1 MTQIV
6 PLKFSDPYQA
16 ADAVIEK
23 VGPEIKLALPL
34 GIGKANHLANALF
47 DRVAAD
53 KSLSLKILT
62 ALTLE
67 APTPGSE
74 LERRFLEPIA
84 ERYFAGYPPLNY
96 AQKLR
101 QDNLPVNIEV
111 QEFFLQPGN
120 WLNNPQA
127 QQDYLSVNY
136 THALATLQRS
146 GFNVLGQLVAAPDD
160 GSDES
165 YSLSCNPDI
174 TVDLFKARE
183 RGEVDFL
190 AVAQVNR
197 NLPFMRGDAVRPA
210 DDFDLI
216 LDDDKLQ
223 FPLFHLPHQ
232 PVSLADHA
240 IGLQVARLI
249 PDGGTLQVGIGSIG
263 DAIFNALLL
272 RQRDNQLF
280 ARMLKTL
287 EIDDSSPLCCREP
300 FTTGLYA
307 SSEMLV
313 EGFLHL
319 LKAGILR
326 REVDGVVL
334 HAGFFIGSPLF
345 YQLLEE
351 LPAELRDKIAMMPV
365 SFTNDLYY
373 QQEAKRRA
381 RTGARFANSAL
392 MATLLGAVISDG
404 LEDGRVISGVGGQ
417 YNFVAMSFALDDA
430 RSIITLPATRTHKG
444 RVRSNIRWSYGHV
457 TIPRHLR
464 DIVVTECGV
473 ADLRDK
479 SDAKVIEAM
488 LSITDSR
495 FQGELLKQAQDAGK
509 IALDYM
515 IPANLRQNTPQR
527 LAERLR
533 PFQKQEQFCPFP
545 LGSDFTAEE
554 ERLVVAL
561 QKIKSRVGSKS
572 ALLGQA
578 LRGWHRRDSDDAGVA
593 ACLRRMN
600 LEHPK
605 SLEDR
610 LYRYLLLADLA

>member
-1 MTQIV
+1 MTRSG
-6 PLKFSDPYQA
+6 PLKFTDPFLT

-23 VGPEIKLALPL
+23 VGPKIILALPL
-34 GIGKANHLANALF
+34 GLGKANHLANALF

-53 KSLSLKILT
+53 QDLSLVILT

-67 APTPGSE
+67 APSPGSE
-74 LERRFLEPIA
+74 LERRFLEPMA
-84 ERYFAGYPPLNY
+84 ERFFAGYPALTY
-96 AQKLR
+96 AQSLR
-101 QDNLPVNIEV
+101 QKTLPENIEI

-120 WLNNPQA
+120 WLNTPRA

-136 THALATLQRS
+136 THALDTLLRS
-146 GFNVLGQLVAAPDD
+146 GFNVLGQLVAPSDD
-160 GSDES
+160 GFAEN

-174 TVDLFKARE
+174 SVDLFKARE
-183 RGEVDFL
+183 RGEIDFL

-210 DDFDLI
+210 NDFDLI
-216 LDDDKLQ
+216 LEAEKIQ

-232 PVSLADHA
+232 PVSLEDHA
-240 IGLQVARLI
+240 IGLRVAGLI

-280 ARMLKTL
+280 ARTLKTL
-287 EIDDSSPLCCREP
+287 EIGGAPPLCCREP

-319 LKAGILR
+319 LKAGILK

-345 YQLLEE
+345 YQLLED
-351 LPAELRDKIAMMPV
+351 LPAELRGKIAMMPV
-365 SFTNDLYY
+365 SFTNELY
-373 QQEAKRRA
+373 QQEEAKRLA
-381 RTGARFANSAL
+381 RTGARFVNSAL
-392 MATLLGAVISDG
+392 MATLLGAVVSDG
-404 LEDGRVISGVGGQ
+404 LEDGRVVSGVGGQ
-417 YNFVAMSFALDDA
+417 YNFVAMSFALKDA

-464 DIVVTECGV
+464 DMVVTEYGV

-479 SDAKVIEAM
+479 SDSEVIKAM
-488 LSITDSR
+488 LAVTDAR
-495 FQGELLKQAQDAGK
+495 FQDALLEQARKAGK
-509 IALDYM
+509 IPRDFR
-515 IPANLRQNTPQR
+515 IPVEQRNNTPES
-527 LAERLR
+527 LAKSLN
-533 PFQKQEQFCPFP
+533 PFTAEGQLPAFP
-545 LGSDFTAEE
+545 LGSDFSEVE
-554 ERLVVAL
+554 ERLAVAL
-561 QKIKSRVGSKS
+561 KRLKTLTGSNS
-572 ALLGQA
+572 TLLG
-578 LRGWHRRDSDDAGVA
+578 LIMRGLLAGSGA
-593 ACLRRMN
+593 TENQDCLRRMGLN
-600 LEHPK
+600 RPTTIR
-605 SLEDR
+605 DWI
-610 LYRYLLLADLA
+610 YRFLLQALL